1 MWSAHDSIY
10 GARALAK
17 TWERKWYPTTD
28 GSGFVLGREL
38 DRIVKNNQKFFL
50 NLVLFLGCTSFT

>member
-1 MWSAHDSIY
+1 LQLIFFDGEEAFRMWSAHDSIY
-10 GARALAK
+10 GARNLAK

-38 DRIVKNNQKFFL
+38 DRIVKNNQKFF
-50 NLVLFLGCTSFT
+50 

>member
-10 GARALAK
+10 GARNLAK

-38 DRIVKNNQKFFL
+38 DRIVKNNQKFF
-50 NLVLFLGCTSFT
+50 